1 MVAHTVVPGNSKATW
16 FPGSLI
22 FRPPF
27 LQLNSTFLINL
38 CDQQFIGTFNDNYTS
53 LGVGGSSNWMRIRN
67 TLWQGREVFFTFTAG
82 SSAARHSDETC
93 HHEWKFSSFLQLYL
107 CTTPAKSFSNRAW
120 NSFWFQWRW
129 VRLGMRHIFFCFGR
143 EPLNIAS
150 ACTKFRIIHS
160 ASNIFPSARPEQ
172 RTLNL
177 NSWEPIWTKYATAEG
192 GGQGTFCHVNVPMN
206 CCQCRF
212 EVSTLGLL
220 YCSGETVGKS
230 LGLPGKWRVKD
241 TRKDS
246 YRCSL
251 WFDRLSYILSD
262 ISGVLFEHFE
272 SACTVNG
279 HD

>member
-1 MVAHTVVPGNSKATW
+1 
-16 FPGSLI
+16 
-22 FRPPF
+22 
-27 LQLNSTFLINL
+27 
-38 CDQQFIGTFNDNYTS
+38 
-53 LGVGGSSNWMRIRN
+53 MRIRN
-67 TLWQGREVFFTFTAG
+67 TLWEGREVFFTFTAG

-93 HHEWKFSSFLQLYL
+93 HQEWKFSSFLQLYL

-160 ASNIFPSARPEQ
+160 ASDIFPSARPER

-177 NSWEPIWTKYATAEG
+177 NSWEPIRTKYATAEG
-192 GGQGTFCHVNVPMN
+192 GVGKVGC
-206 CCQCRF
+206 
-212 EVSTLGLL
+212 
-220 YCSGETVGKS
+220 GEMVGKS

-251 WFDRLSYILSD
+251 WFDRLSDILSD